1 MYVQGFEAR
10 RTRMANSRN
19 TRKKGS
25 LPVSSDALPG
35 ITLSTNNGAEA
46 TVLPKESADATD
58 WAEPAP
64 KKSVEEIIFDEY
76 GLDKEVS
83 NMPRL
88 LFAILCEL
96 VRRRMRQ

>member
-1 MYVQGFEAR
+1 
-10 RTRMANSRN
+10 MANSRN

-25 LPVSSDALPG
+25 LPVSSDTLTG
-35 ITLSTNNGAEA
+35 ITLPTNNDAEA
-46 TVLPKESADATD
+46 PILPKGSADATD
-58 WAEPAP
+58 SAELAESSEPAL

-96 VRRRMRQ
+96 VRRRMRP

>member
-1 MYVQGFEAR
+1 
-10 RTRMANSRN
+10 MANSRN

-25 LPVSSDALPG
+25 APVSTATLPE
-35 ITLSTNNGAEA
+35 ITLPTEKDAEEP
-46 TVLPKESADATD
+46 VLPQESAIA
-58 WAEPAP
+58 AESVETQPEAESAP
-64 KKSVEEIIFDEY
+64 KKSVEEVIFDEY

-96 VRRRMRQ
+96 VRRRM

>member
-1 MYVQGFEAR
+1 
-10 RTRMANSRN
+10 MANSRN

-25 LPVSSDALPG
+25 LPVSSETLTG
-35 ITLSTNNGAEA
+35 ITLPTNNDAEA
-46 TVLPKESADATD
+46 PVLPKGSADATD
-58 WAEPAP
+58 SAELAP